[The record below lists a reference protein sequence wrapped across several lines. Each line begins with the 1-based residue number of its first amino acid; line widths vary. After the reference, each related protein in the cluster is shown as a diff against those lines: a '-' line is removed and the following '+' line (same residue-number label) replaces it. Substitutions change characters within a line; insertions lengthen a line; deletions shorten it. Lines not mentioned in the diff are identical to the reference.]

1 MSPYSPTNSLYAATN
16 TISAKAA
23 APTSNTLGAIGGIFG

>member
-1 MSPYSPTNSLYAATN
+1 MSPYAPTNSLRAATN

-23 APTSNTLGAIGGIFG
+23 SPTSNTLSALGGLFS